1 MAANDIIGTAGV
13 GLILTAY
20 FMGTFKMIDKD
31 RAFYFLLNTMGAAVA
46 CYASW
51 LINYFP
57 FVILEAVWAIVS
69 VIGLLNVL
77 KKR

>member
-31 RAFYFLLNTMGAAVA
+31 RAFYFLLNTMGAAIA